1 MVIARTKLK
10 RTNIMKIVKML
21 KIAFVLTVLI
31 ISTSCNPEEINPKET
46 NGDSQKEIL
55 VEND

>member
-1 MVIARTKLK
+1 MKVLK
-10 RTNIMKIVKML
+10 TL

-46 NGDSQKEIL
+46 TGGQDKI
-55 VEND
+55 VVND